1 MSDAAILG
9 NSFMDVATKYN
20 ATQEKDVE
28 LLNGS
33 KKPIRRGGARKRHPV
48 VSISA
53 VCACPQ
59 GRTAHI
65 RPARKIWV
73 KLKTIAP
80 ILLMS
85 TYSGH
90 GFVKRRPSLYHK
102 LRLKFAQGPAIM
114 VAGDPLT
121 IQVVHSGA
129 TPLRLTKDTTMAYID
144 LSEEPTD
151 EVSPVELK
159 ELRGTT
165 KKKEE
170 SPLRGAE
177 VLSVP
182 DKWSAALKALLREHA
197 PLYRGHLGLI
207 TV

>member
-1 MSDAAILG
+1 
-9 NSFMDVATKYN
+9 
-20 ATQEKDVE
+20 
-28 LLNGS
+28 
-33 KKPIRRGGARKRHPV
+33 
-48 VSISA
+48 
-53 VCACPQ
+53 
-59 GRTAHI
+59 
-65 RPARKIWV
+65 
-73 KLKTIAP
+73 
-80 ILLMS
+80 
-85 TYSGH
+85 
-90 GFVKRRPSLYHK
+90 
-102 LRLKFAQGPAIM
+102 M